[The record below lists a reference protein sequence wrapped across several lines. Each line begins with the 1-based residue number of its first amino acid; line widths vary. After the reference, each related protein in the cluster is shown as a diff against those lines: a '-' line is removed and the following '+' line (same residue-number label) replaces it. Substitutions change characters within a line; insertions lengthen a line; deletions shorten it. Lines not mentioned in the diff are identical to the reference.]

1 MNAGSRCHNLSV
13 GDASV
18 KNSFKVPTPQLGP
31 DAEVPWKH
39 AETASDRCSNV
50 GTSFQSDGAESSVHI
65 QRSINT
71 DGNHDNIA
79 GLGVVGKRLATE
91 ANVQTAD
98 QAMKRKASFD
108 IHVTSSSVSEI
119 QVLASLLH
127 IYQQTVFLLYFT
139 IFLLHMFQ
147 PIGCLA
153 TGTCNVSALHCTSD
167 VLEELEQLKSRYN
180 VNCQMC

>member
-13 GDASV
+13 GDASI
-18 KNSFKVPTPQLGP
+18 KNSFKVPTPQLGS

-65 QRSINT
+65 QRSIIT

-91 ANVQTAD
+91 ANVQTTD

-108 IHVTSSSVSEI
+108 IHMTSSSVTEI
-119 QVLASLLH
+119 QVLASLFAH
-127 IYQQTVFLLYFT
+127 I
-139 IFLLHMFQ
+139 
-147 PIGCLA
+147 
-153 TGTCNVSALHCTSD
+153 SANSFFALF
-167 VLEELEQLKSRYN
+167 
-180 VNCQMC
+180 